1 VRKVVVEEMS
11 ENKYVYYFGETRT
24 DGGREMK
31 ELLGGKGANLA
42 EMTRI
47 GLPVPP
53 GFTITTEACDLFN
66 KADGDWPEGMEE
78 QVRENLRTLEE
89 ENGRK
94 LGDPSDP
101 LLVSVRSGA
110 AISMPGMMDTVLN
123 LGLNAETLKG
133 LAEKT
138 GNPRFAWDSFRRFI
152 QMFGDVVM
160 GVSHAKFEA
169 ELQAVK
175 DEKGVELDTELDV
188 EDLKKVADRYKDLYS
203 RELGEEFPSD
213 PWNQLRLAIDA
224 VFGSWSNP
232 RAIRYREI
240 NEISGLL
247 GTAVNVQTMVFG
259 NMGESS
265 GTGVAFTR
273 DPATGRN
280 EFYGEYLM
288 NAQGEDVVAG
298 IRTPKPI
305 KTMSETNHE
314 AYEQLLEVREKLEQH
329 YRDMQDLEF
338 TIMDGKLYILQ
349 TRTGKRTVF
358 AALNMAV
365 DMEQEGLIDRRTA
378 IGRVSSQNFNQLFAP
393 VLDQKG
399 KKEADLLTTGL
410 NASPGGACGKVVFT
424 ADDAEEWAEKGED
437 VILCRQETSPE
448 DIGGM
453 AVAKGI
459 LTARGGMT
467 SHAAVVARGM
477 GTPCVAGAGEL
488 AIDSSAKKITAGDVT
503 ISEGDVIA
511 IDGYTGR
518 VYADEVA
525 VEPSEI
531 VQVLHGN
538 MSREDS
544 ELFRKYSMLVGWAD
558 DVRRLGVR
566 TNADTPKDTEMA
578 VLFGAE
584 GIGLCRTEHMFF
596 EGERIISFRK
606 MILVAEKVKRLRE
619 RIEAGNGDVESLE
632 RELEAP
638 LSTYNQAL
646 EELLPLQRQDFE
658 GIFRALDGRPCTVRL
673 LDPPLHEFLPKE
685 EDGQREMAEVMGIS
699 PEQVRQ
705 TVESLEEFNPM
716 MGHRGCRLGLIYP
729 EVSDMQVRAI
739 MEAAISVSDD
749 GVEVHPEIMIPL
761 VGHWKELD
769 IARNRAQK
777 VIDSVLEEH
786 GKSDSDIHY
795 RIGTMIEVP
804 RASVTADQVAEVADF
819 FSFGTNDLTQMG
831 CGFSRDDSGAFLQD
845 YVAMGIYERDPF
857 ASIDVDG
864 VGGLVEIAVRKGRS
878 KKKDL
883 KLGVCGEH
891 GGDPASI
898 RFFNRVGL
906 DYVSCSPYR
915 VPVARLAAAQA
926 VLEDE
931 E

>member
-1 VRKVVVEEMS
+1 MS
-11 ENKYVYYFGETRT
+11 EKKFVYYFGETRT

-66 KADGDWPEGMEE
+66 KADGDWPKGMEE
-78 QVRENLRTLEE
+78 QVRSNLKTLEE

-123 LGLNAETLKG
+123 LGLNAETLEG
-133 LAEKT
+133 LARKT
-138 GNPRFAWDSFRRFI
+138 GNPRFAWDSYRRFV

-160 GVSHAKFEA
+160 GIAHSKFEA

-175 DEKGVELDTELDV
+175 DEKGVELDTELDLD
-188 EDLKKVADRYKDLYS
+188 DLKKVVESYKSLYS
-203 RELGEEFPSD
+203 RELGQEFPSD
-213 PWNQLRLAIDA
+213 PWEQLKLSIDA

-240 NEISGLL
+240 NEIRGLL

-273 DPATGRN
+273 DPATGQN

-305 KTMSETNHE
+305 KTMSETNND
-314 AYEQLLEVREKLEQH
+314 AYKQLLEVRGKLEQH
-329 YRDMQDLEF
+329 YRDMQDVEF

-365 DMEQEGLIDRRTA
+365 DMEEEGLIDRNTA
-378 IGRVSSQNFNQLFAP
+378 ILRVPSQNFNQLFAP
-393 VLDQKG
+393 VLDQEG
-399 KKEADLLTTGL
+399 KKSAKLLTTGL
-410 NASPGGACGKVVFT
+410 NASPGGACGRIVFT
-424 ADDAEEWAEKGED
+424 ADDAEAWADRGEN

-488 AIDSSAKKITAGDVT
+488 SIDSSAGRMVCGD
-503 ISEGDVIA
+503 IQLSEGDVIA
-511 IDGYTGR
+511 IDGFTGQ

-531 VQVLHGN
+531 VQVLRGK
-538 MSREDS
+538 MKKEDS
-544 ELFRKYSMLVGWAD
+544 QLFAKYSRLVGWAD
-558 DVRRLGVR
+558 EVRRLGVR
-566 TNADTPKDTEMA
+566 TNADTPRDTEMA

-596 EGERIISFRK
+596 EGDRIVSFRK
-606 MILVAEKVKRLRE
+606 MILVAEKVKKLRE
-619 RIEAGNGDVESLE
+619 KIDAGGDTEALE
-632 RELEAP
+632 KELEAP
-638 LSTYNQAL
+638 LATYEQAL
-646 EELLPLQRQDFE
+646 KELLPLQRGDFE

-673 LDPPLHEFLPKE
+673 LDPPLHEFLPGDDE
-685 EDGQREMAEVMGIS
+685 GQREMAEVMNI
-699 PEQVRQ
+699 PVEQVHQ
-705 TVESLEEFNPM
+705 TVESLDEFNPM

-739 MEAAISVSDD
+739 MEAAIKVSDE

-777 VIDSVLEEH
+777 VIDQVLAEK
-786 GKSDSDIHY
+786 GKSQDDIDY

-804 RASVTADQVAEVADF
+804 RAAITADQVAEVADF

-845 YVAMGIYERDPF
+845 YVSMGIYERDPF

-864 VGGLVEIAVRKGRS
+864 VGGLVDIAVRKGRS
-878 KKKDL
+878 RKKDL
-883 KLGVCGEH
+883 KVGVCGEH

-898 RFFNRVGL
+898 RFFNAVGL

-915 VPVARLAAAQA
+915 VPVARLAAAQTIQ
-926 VLEDE
+926 EDE

>member
-1 VRKVVVEEMS
+1 MRKVVVEEMS

>member
-1 VRKVVVEEMS
+1 MS
-11 ENKYVYYFGETRT
+11 DNKYVYYFGETRT

-89 ENGRK
+89 ENGRR

-259 NMGESS
+259 NMGKSS

-280 EFYGEYLM
+280 DFYGEYLM

-305 KTMSETNHE
+305 KTMSETNND

-338 TIMDGKLYILQ
+338 TIMEGKLYILQ

-365 DMEQEGLIDRRTA
+365 DMEEEGLIDRRTA

-393 VLDQKG
+393 VLDQQG

-424 ADDAEEWAEKGED
+424 ADEAEAWAERGED

-488 AIDSSAKKITAGDVT
+488 AIDSSTKKITAGDVT

-531 VQVLHGN
+531 VQVLRGN

-544 ELFRKYSMLVGWAD
+544 DLFRKYSMLVGWAD

-619 RIEAGNGDVESLE
+619 RIEAGNGDVESLK
-632 RELEAP
+632 RELDAP

-646 EELLPLQRQDFE
+646 EELLPLQRKDFE

-685 EDGQREMAEVMGIS
+685 EEGQREMAEVMGIS
-699 PEQVRQ
+699 PDQVRQ

-845 YVAMGIYERDPF
+845 YVSMGIYERDPF

-926 VLEDE
+926 ILEE
-931 E
+931 EE